1 MKLNFKIGNITVGE
15 SKLENVEVGVQYTA
29 EELVNEYDLI
39 KKVLK
44 ELPATINDLKAGAIA
59 FNQAD
64 KEITDI
70 IINNNNNEGDVA

>member
-15 SKLENVEVGVQYTA
+15 SKLENIEVGVQYTA
-29 EELVNEYDLI
+29 EELVNEYDLV

-44 ELPATINDLKAGAIA
+44 ELPETINDLKAGAIA
-59 FNQAD
+59 FSQAD

-70 IINNNNNEGDVA
+70 IINNNNEGDVA